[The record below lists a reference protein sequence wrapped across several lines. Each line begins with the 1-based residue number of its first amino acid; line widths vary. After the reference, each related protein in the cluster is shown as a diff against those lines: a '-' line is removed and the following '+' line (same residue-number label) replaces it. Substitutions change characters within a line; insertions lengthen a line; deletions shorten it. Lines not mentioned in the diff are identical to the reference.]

1 MLEIFLVWRL
11 AVRIGNQAA
20 QKGFKKFGYQLML
33 VVLWICGELLSGV
46 LGYVILGEANSFWIT
61 YILAL
66 LGAAFGAGIAF
77 LIMRLLPK
85 QSLSDNLIDA
95 EKEQERLSA
104 FQKLSQSGCLPVLVI
119 LLAISCLFVGLGGA
133 VVAGMRSIVRQINV
147 SDPIVATKISNNGQ
161 ISRPVTEIAPNTE
174 TIYLSFHLEMPEGAS
189 DIPLTFNWLVNG
201 QLMYSGSPGFNGKA
215 GQKRRAH
222 ADGS

>member
-85 QSLSDNLIDA
+85 QSLSLRFRPKFA
-95 EKEQERLSA
+95 LSP
-104 FQKLSQSGCLPVLVI
+104 FIFGIGDVPNFGRKLRQVL
-119 LLAISCLFVGLGGA
+119 
-133 VVAGMRSIVRQINV
+133 M
-147 SDPIVATKISNNGQ
+147 
-161 ISRPVTEIAPNTE
+161 
-174 TIYLSFHLEMPEGAS
+174 
-189 DIPLTFNWLVNG
+189 
-201 QLMYSGSPGFNGKA
+201 
-215 GQKRRAH
+215 
-222 ADGS
+222 